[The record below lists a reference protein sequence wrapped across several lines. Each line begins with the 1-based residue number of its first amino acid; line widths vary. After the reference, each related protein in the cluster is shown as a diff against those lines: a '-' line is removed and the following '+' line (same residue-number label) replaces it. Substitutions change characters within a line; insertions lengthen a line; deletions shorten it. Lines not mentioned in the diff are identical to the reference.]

1 MYRIRIFAQYICV
14 SHWYLV
20 PDFKSNLQ
28 KRIEL
33 NKQVPLFSLVLS
45 EIRIPQAVLH
55 RSWRQ
60 VKRWSNG
67 CRLVR

>member
-14 SHWYLV
+14 SRWYFV

-55 RSWRQ
+55 
-60 VKRWSNG
+60 
-67 CRLVR
+67 